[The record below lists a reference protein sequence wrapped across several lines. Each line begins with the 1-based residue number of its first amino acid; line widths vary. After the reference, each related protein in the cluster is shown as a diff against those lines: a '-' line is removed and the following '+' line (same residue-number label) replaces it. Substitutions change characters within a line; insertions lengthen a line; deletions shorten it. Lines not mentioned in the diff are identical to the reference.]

1 MLIKP
6 YLKLLTVS
14 LIALTL
20 LGCKRQL
27 SFKEL
32 TSDLPAA
39 KSERTW
45 TSAQMNYEL
54 SLPKGFK
61 RVEKEYNDTIGYELY
76 IDTTIAYEKGTS
88 IISVLM
94 YLSEDKTSKAF
105 YHNNLSSK
113 LQKMKRVF
121 HSKGETTLLNYP
133 AYYAHYSTEIS
144 KQPRESI
151 VFIVR
156 GNASNFYMIVIDTG
170 KDDNYTDNMKQLL
183 SNVKTFKIKS

>member
-1 MLIKP
+1 MFLKS
-6 YLKLLTVS
+6 YFKLLTVS

-27 SFKEL
+27 SYKEL

-39 KSERTW
+39 KCERTW
-45 TSAQMNYEL
+45 TSTQMNYNL
-54 SLPKGFK
+54 SLPKQFK

-76 IDTTIAYEKGTS
+76 IDTTSAFEKGTS
-88 IISVLM
+88 IISVLK
-94 YLSEDKTSKAF
+94 YLSEEKTSKAF
-105 YHNNLSSK
+105 YQKNLSNK
-113 LQKMKRVF
+113 LQNMNRMF

-151 VFIVR
+151 VFIVP
-156 GNASNFYMIVIDTG
+156 GNASDFYMIVIDTG
-170 KDDNYTDNMKQLL
+170 ADDNYTDNMKQLL